1 MSDRHAVGVRA
12 TWPEMPQPIRLWLAN
27 LLGSRFVAVEEQRG
41 GMSPG
46 CATRIACAD
55 GTRVFV
61 KVVGRPLNPD
71 TPNLFRR
78 EVTAL
83 DLIGSHPLWAGLL
96 AVWDDDDW
104 VAVVLEDVQGRHPD
118 LHDDVDL
125 AWLLRATD
133 ELTEVLAER
142 VPDPPPPRPRDGGL
156 ADLHDKWRVQW
167 PESLERL
174 AAVRP
179 AAVPEWLLE
188 RVDDVR
194 DHLALLAD
202 QTERRL
208 VHADIRSDNLL
219 VRPSGQLVFLDW
231 GMATVGPGW
240 VDPLLARLERVE
252 DPWFDASVQAC
263 PALADAGDDVVTAFL
278 LGIGCHVAW
287 LSTTPVDAS
296 LPTLSAFRVAESRRF
311 LAGAARRLGVRTG

>member
-1 MSDRHAVGVRA
+1 MTAPRA
-12 TWPEMPQPIRLWLAN
+12 AGTRASWPEMPQPIRLWLAN
-27 LLGSRFVAVEEQRG
+27 LLGSRFVAVEEQSG

-61 KVVGRPLNPD
+61 KVVGRPLDPD

-83 DLIGSHPLWAGLL
+83 DLIGSHPLWADLL

-118 LHDDVDL
+118 LHDDIDMR
-125 AWLLRATD
+125 WLVRATD
-133 ELTEVLAER
+133 ELGQVLGDRVPEPPEPRPDEGGLGDLYGQGFLQWPGSVARLADLGPPTAPGWLVERADEVRDRLGVLAE
-142 VPDPPPPRPRDGGL
+142 
-156 ADLHDKWRVQW
+156 
-167 PESLERL
+167 
-174 AAVRP
+174 
-179 AAVPEWLLE
+179 
-188 RVDDVR
+188 
-194 DHLALLAD
+194 

-219 VRPSGQLVFLDW
+219 VRPSGQMVFLDW
-231 GMATVGPGW
+231 GMARVGPAW

-252 DPWFDASVQAC
+252 TPWFDESVRDC
-263 PALADAGDDVVTAFL
+263 PALARAGDDVVTAFL
-278 LGIGCHVAW
+278 LGAGAHLAW
-287 LSTTPVDAS
+287 LAATTTADGARALRDVRA
-296 LPTLSAFRVAESRRF
+296 AESRRV
-311 LAGAARRLGVRTG
+311 LAGAARRLGWAGD